1 MAKGDDGLTRNES
14 TFNSKV
20 WPELENLRRKDR

>member
-14 TFNSKV
+14 TFNSRV
-20 WPELENLRRKDR
+20 WPELENL